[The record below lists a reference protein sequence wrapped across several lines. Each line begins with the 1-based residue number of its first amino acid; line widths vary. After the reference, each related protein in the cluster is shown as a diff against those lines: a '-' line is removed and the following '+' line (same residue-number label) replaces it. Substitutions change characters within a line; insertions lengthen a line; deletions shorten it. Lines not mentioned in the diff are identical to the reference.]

1 MIAQA
6 TAAVQRGDS
15 AETVLLKTA
24 AAAQTWAG
32 VTAAAGIP
40 ASSRAFF
47 GNDRHNR
54 LRTSYAVQSLT

>member
-32 VTAAAGIP
+32 VTVSAGIP

-47 GNDRHNR
+47 GNNRRNR
-54 LRTSYAVQSLT
+54 LRAAYAFQLLT